1 MRKDGNIKTV
11 NFMTLE
17 GRHCHALTPYH
28 TKYNC
33 KEEIMQSANVWN
45 KNFRK
50 ESINIDLCMVFQTH
64 VTVQACGPLVGLCL
78 SGAREKY

>member
-33 KEEIMQSANVWN
+33 KDEIMQFANLW
-45 KNFRK
+45 KKTFRK
-50 ESINIDLCMVFQTH
+50 DYINIDPYMVFQTQ
-64 VTVQACGPLVGLCL
+64 VTVKVCGPLV
-78 SGAREKY
+78 S